1 MQANNGMEEEL
12 QTARERVE
20 AEEAAQK
27 NYAEKVEG
35 LSRELEILKVELAA
49 TRQNVEKAEFDKTK
63 VRHCYV
69 DLPVEVK
76 RSERIRP

>member
-12 QTARERVE
+12 QTARERIE

-35 LSRELEILKVELAA
+35 LSRELEILKVELTAA
-49 TRQNVEKAEFDKTK
+49 RQNIEKAEFDKTK
-63 VRHCYV
+63 VSICYLLIV
-69 DLPVEVK
+69 L
-76 RSERIRP
+76 